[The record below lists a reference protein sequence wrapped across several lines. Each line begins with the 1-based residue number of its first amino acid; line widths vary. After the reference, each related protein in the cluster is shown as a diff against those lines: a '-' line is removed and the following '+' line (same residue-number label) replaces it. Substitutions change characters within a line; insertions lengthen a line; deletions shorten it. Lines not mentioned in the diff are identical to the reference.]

1 MSWKDYDEIYL
12 SPRHEAMDKI
22 EREHQREELDAR
34 MSEWPYERENMNIK
48 IDYKEGNN
56 GALDMV
62 SFNGGLI
69 NCGGRTLPF

>member
-1 MSWKDYDEIYL
+1 MYWKDYDEIYL
-12 SPRHEAMDKI
+12 SLKDEAMGHLEQ
-22 EREHQREELDAR
+22 ERQRKELDAE
-34 MSEWPYERENMNIK
+34 MDALAERENMSIK

-56 GALDMV
+56 GVLDMV